1 MSPRRL
7 NWGVPDAPR
16 TTHPYR
22 DTLVVYALLA
32 GLVVVFAW
40 VTGGDIGRAVIVAA
54 AVFVVASAWSLVRW
68 RRILRQRAAED
79 GAERP

>member
-7 NWGVPDAPR
+7 HWGVPDAPR

-22 DTLVVYALLA
+22 DTLIVYGILA
-32 GLVVVFAW
+32 ALVVVFAW
-40 VTGGDIGRAVIVAA
+40 ATGGNIGRAVLVAV

-68 RRILRQRAAED
+68 RRILRRRAEE
-79 GAERP
+79 AERS